1 MSPSRQ
7 SCLKRN
13 NLRLSL
19 LTSLQYRSVPFMYE
33 PELVNYLTM
42 ICTVFLAVFWAT
54 CFIHGLI
61 NEKIE
66 PLQFSDKFDIG
77 YIESDEPVVTKPPKA
92 KKKKKKKKSKRAKPK
107 SQAKPKPKAKPELK
121 PKPKPEPVK
130 PTVDDALMRDC
141 CSALVSLGTSRSESK
156 RAAKEFLLSNPDI
169 KTVEQFIEGIF
180 KK

>member
-1 MSPSRQ
+1 
-7 SCLKRN
+7 
-13 NLRLSL
+13 
-19 LTSLQYRSVPFMYE
+19 MYE

-77 YIESDEPVVTKPPKA
+77 YIESDEPVVTKQPKA
-92 KKKKKKKKSKRAKPK
+92 KKKKKKSKKTKPK
-107 SQAKPKPKAKPELK
+107 SKTKPKPKPKTKPK
-121 PKPKPEPVK
+121 PKVKPKPEPVK

-141 CSALVSLGTSRSESK
+141 CSALVSLGTSRTESK

>member
-1 MSPSRQ
+1 
-7 SCLKRN
+7 
-13 NLRLSL
+13 
-19 LTSLQYRSVPFMYE
+19 MYE
-33 PELVNYLTM
+33 PELVKCLTM
-42 ICTVFLAVFWAT
+42 ICTVFLAAFWGT
-54 CFIHGLI
+54 CFINGLI
-61 NEKIE
+61 NEKVE

-77 YIESDEPVVTKPPKA
+77 YIESDEPVVVIEQPK
-92 KKKKKKKKSKRAKPK
+92 KKKKKKKKSKKAKLKSKAQPK
-107 SQAKPKPKAKPELK
+107 PKPKPKA
-121 PKPKPEPVK
+121 KPKPEPVK

>member
-54 CFIHGLI
+54 CFIHGLV

-92 KKKKKKKKSKRAKPK
+92 KKKKKKKSKKAKPK
-107 SQAKPKPKAKPELK
+107 SQAKPKPKA
-121 PKPKPEPVK
+121 KPEPVK

-169 KTVEQFIEGIF
+169 KTVEQFIESIF